1 MIFHQLGT
9 VETFWPKWT
18 SEPNNL
24 ENILNYHE
32 SKQVDYSKL
41 SQTSCV
47 YCYVAPIVSQRSS
60 LAINGC
66 SIERRYIAEQRQHS
80 FSPYWMLYNDTSQG
94 MRMMNVRDNS
104 LEQPI
109 STHTTV
115 IAANDELKDPANN
128 VPINDVWMNQ
138 YESSSITDD
147 MNVQLSDSLFYNV
160 TVDRLDDIPNASD
173 MIMKTGNSRA
183 RYLRQ

>member
-18 SEPNNL
+18 SKPNNNL
-24 ENILNYHE
+24 ENFLNYRV

-47 YCYVAPIVSQRSS
+47 YCYMAPIVSQRSS

-66 SIERRYIAEQRQHS
+66 SIERRYVAEHRQHS

-104 LEQPI
+104 LEQPM
-109 STHTTV
+109 STYATIIT
-115 IAANDELKDPANN
+115 ANDELKDTANN

-138 YESSSITDD
+138 YEPPSITDD
-147 MNVQLSDSLFYNV
+147 MNVQISDSLFYNA
-160 TVDRLDDIPNASD
+160 DQFDNIPNASD
-173 MIMKTGNSRA
+173 TMKTENWRA
-183 RYLRQ
+183 KYLRQ